1 VKNKTKNNKSTNF
14 HEHFHL
20 PKDRKIVYL
29 IAAGSVVVV
38 GSLLWGGLALLAQP
52 KATAKNLTIV
62 NSPTINKNVHQDNA
76 FTTEPEPTELPRTL
90 DGVIVDPDV
99 ANLFVY
105 AVMLDNNPAA
115 RPHAGLSQASV
126 VYNTLVEGGA
136 TRIMAV
142 FSSDVLPDR
151 IGPVRSARPY
161 YLEWLSE
168 YDGMYVHAGG
178 SPEALQ
184 TISAF
189 DLRAVNCIGNG
200 ARYCFRDY
208 TGYAPHNMFTDHE
221 KMAYAMRDLEYT
233 DIKPEYNT
241 WRFKDEDALG
251 GRGDFSW
258 LELHYSAGTYNAR
271 YEYDKEN
278 NIYKRF
284 NGTDP
289 HLDRNTE
296 EQIAAKNVIV
306 QVVPPI
312 VAYLEKGRI
321 VLNVTGEGKAV
332 LYRDGLVIPGTWQ
345 KPLRVERTVFTAE
358 DGTEMKLNRGQTW
371 VEIIPEGREF
381 PYQ

>member
-1 VKNKTKNNKSTNF
+1 MKNKKQKHHEPTNF
-14 HEHFHL
+14 HERFHF
-20 PKDRKIVYL
+20 PKKRKTLYL
-29 IAAGSVVVV
+29 IVAGAVVVA
-38 GSLLWGGLALLAQP
+38 GSLLWGGLILFAQP
-52 KATAKNLTIV
+52 KAADKNTANQASANQAV
-62 NSPTINKNVHQDNA
+62 NIDTTFQ
-76 FTTEPEPTELPRTL
+76 TEPEPTELPRAL
-90 DGVIVDPDV
+90 DGIIVDPAA

-115 RPHAGLSQASV
+115 RPQAGLAQASV

-136 TRIMAV
+136 TRLMAV
-142 FSSDVLPDR
+142 FSSDVQPGR

-189 DLRAVNCIGNG
+189 DLRAVNCIGSG
-200 ARYCFRDY
+200 GRYCYRDN
-208 TGYAPHNMFTDHE
+208 TGYAPHNLFTDNE
-221 KMAYAMRDLEYT
+221 KLAYAIRDLGYEQV
-233 DIKPEYNT
+233 KPEYDT
-241 WRFKDEDALG
+241 WRFKDEDALD
-251 GRGDFSW
+251 GRGDFNW
-258 LELHYSAGTYNAR
+258 LELHYSAGTYNVR
-271 YEYDKEN
+271 YEYNKEN
-278 NIYKRF
+278 NAYLRF

-289 HLDRNTE
+289 HLDRTTE

-312 VAYLEKGRI
+312 VTYLEKGRI
-321 VLNVTGEGKAV
+321 VLNVTGEGKAF
-332 LYRDGLVIPGTWQ
+332 LFRDGLVIPGTWE
-345 KPLRVERTVFTAE
+345 KPLRVERTKFIAE

-371 VEIIPEGREF
+371 VEVIPEGREF